1 MKAVKDKIILSVLV
15 DEAEEVLESGL
26 ILTNKVDQIQ
36 TVGQVLSAGEDVLG
50 IKEGDVVICTSHA
63 GYPIKVEGKA
73 FRVIT
78 YADVLGWEEMA

>member
-1 MKAVKDKIILSVLV
+1 MKAVKDKIIISVLV
-15 DEAEEVLESGL
+15 DEAEETLDSGI

-36 TVGQVLSAGEDVLG
+36 TVGQVLSVGEEVPY

-63 GYPIKVEGKA
+63 GNPIKVEGKA

-78 YADVLGWEEMA
+78 HADVLGWEEMA